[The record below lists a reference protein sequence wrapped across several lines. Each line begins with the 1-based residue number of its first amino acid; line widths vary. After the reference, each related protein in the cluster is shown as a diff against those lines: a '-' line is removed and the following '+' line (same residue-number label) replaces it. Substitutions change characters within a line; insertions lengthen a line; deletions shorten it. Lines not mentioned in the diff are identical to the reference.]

1 MKKLL
6 LSLITVLALLI
17 ALPVSAKDEQV
28 PVYMFSK
35 DGCPACVAAQE
46 YFEELETEYP
56 ELFELVEIVVF
67 DGNWNAVSEERQM
80 LLLSVYEEFGEDT
93 SSAATPTI
101 VIGDY
106 YTIGLPKDTNEV
118 YKAIE
123 NVRDSKEKIDVVK
136 ELVEE
141 AELDLEDLE
150 KYDANNNNQ
159 NTSNTNESTDGKYDT
174 IIIIGIFA
182 VLIGGFA
189 GLVILG
195 KK

>member
-141 AELDLEDLE
+141 AELDL
-150 KYDANNNNQ
+150 
-159 NTSNTNESTDGKYDT
+159 
-174 IIIIGIFA
+174 
-182 VLIGGFA
+182 
-189 GLVILG
+189 
-195 KK
+195 